1 MQKEEILLNESEIV
15 ETKPNKLKIVLP
27 IIASTLVI
35 ATITTLLIGHLKF
48 NWFKSDEYKIDAKIQ
63 RNIYQ
68 ANYFSEVKTINTKF
82 SFKDDHIEERKY
94 VIDNNFVV
102 FLTDKK
108 DNINTGALAL
118 LSATVTVNDQVKE
131 LAHLDMLDEAQRKEI
146 EANPDG
152 AKYPMVIFTF
162 TDDGKIQKINL
173 PNNMDEY
180 NAESII
186 ELINKVIPKL
196 TRNKKEDL
204 SKGLEITTKKTK
216 NKRTIVQR
224 EAPKEIQEFKGSR
237 YAKVVNTEI
246 EDDQITKVESD
257 GYLYMESKPEGEELT
272 YGPKEFFYNDKSEI
286 TLNEVRYNEKENVEL
301 FNKLA
306 EKFIL
311 IESEVLL
318 KSFKKSNEE
327 EEEKEDKEKTKQAR
341 NLFEFNTFRSIPLKT
356 FDVLGQKVSVKYE
369 VGISNFKAYNK
380 IVISS
385 GRGKFEFG
393 MTTKSDN
400 DKDKKNIGNLYFHF
414 VPPHSH

>member
-152 AKYPMVIFTF
+152 AKYPMALFTF
-162 TDDGKIQKINL
+162 TDDRKIQKINL

-180 NAESII
+180 NAESIV

-204 SKGLEITTKKTK
+204 SNGLEITTKKTK

-246 EDDQITKVESD
+246 EDEQITKVESD

-272 YGPKEFFYNDKSEI
+272 YGPKEFFYNDKSET

-301 FNKLA
+301 FNQLA
-306 EKFIL
+306 EKFSL
-311 IESEVLL
+311 I
-318 KSFKKSNEE
+318 
-327 EEEKEDKEKTKQAR
+327 
-341 NLFEFNTFRSIPLKT
+341 
-356 FDVLGQKVSVKYE
+356 
-369 VGISNFKAYNK
+369 
-380 IVISS
+380 
-385 GRGKFEFG
+385 
-393 MTTKSDN
+393 
-400 DKDKKNIGNLYFHF
+400 
-414 VPPHSH
+414 